1 MAFSLKNLFWSTFG
15 GAHVVASELKKNS
28 SPDRSWGRYVWQC
41 GGDDELQMKID
52 LQCVDTKYDDEAYN
66 LISTILRSDWDRKYG
81 TFMHHLPRAVMEA
94 MGYTYVEMGNPGYS
108 GWAGFESK
116 SASRV
121 SAYVTARDAEYKKFK
136 SEVLKPRW
144 DYILITDKQRK
155 EAMARLIERCY
166 PMKTK
171 ETIKKE
177 YVGKTREQR
186 LEAVRKTIEEE
197 KERNL
202 LWVLIAVGV
211 TIFTSLLIYIL
222 VRVGQSL

>member
-81 TFMHHLPRAVMEA
+81 TFMHHLPRVVMEA

-116 SASRV
+116 SASWV
-121 SAYVTARDAEYKKFK
+121 SAYATARDAEYKKFK

-144 DYILITDKQRK
+144 DYILITDKQRE
-155 EAMARLIERCY
+155 EAMVRLVERCY

-171 ETIKKE
+171 SEIRQN
-177 YVGKTREQR
+177 YIGKTVEQR
-186 LEAVRKTIEEE
+186 MREVKLELENE
-197 KERNL
+197 KSIDFKMNL
-202 LWVLIAVGV
+202 FAFFSVALLFFIIFIIYV
-211 TIFTSLLIYIL
+211 T
-222 VRVGQSL
+222 QK